1 MTSVDLQLLKNGTAL
16 VNGKIREFF
25 TTGEFRSVSS
35 CCIEDLT
42 ANDLIKIG
50 ENIKRF
56 RLKEKITQKELAEKI
71 GVTHFWVCK
80 LEKGKQNNT
89 TINLLIAISKEL
101 KIELYELI
109 K

>member
-1 MTSVDLQLLKNGTAL
+1 M
-16 VNGKIREFF
+16 
-25 TTGEFRSVSS
+25 
-35 CCIEDLT
+35 

-56 RLKEKITQKELAEKI
+56 RLKANITQKELAEKI

-89 TINLLIAISKEL
+89 TINLLIAISEEL

>member
-1 MTSVDLQLLKNGTAL
+1 MG
-16 VNGKIREFF
+16 
-25 TTGEFRSVSS
+25 
-35 CCIEDLT
+35 
-42 ANDLIKIG
+42 NDLFTIG

-56 RLKEKITQKELAEKI
+56 RLKANITQKELAEKI

-101 KIELYELI
+101 KIDLNELT

>member
-1 MTSVDLQLLKNGTAL
+1 M
-16 VNGKIREFF
+16 
-25 TTGEFRSVSS
+25 
-35 CCIEDLT
+35 

-56 RLKEKITQKELAEKI
+56 RLKEKITQRELAEKI